1 MFDYRIS
8 GNTQNGPV
16 MPALILMYICAIAIW
31 LYYHRFVIIQ
41 WCSVGQVDDSISL
54 HVTEQNVLQRF
65 CNLFNTFIFDFFVAQ
80 SCSQEHFKQIVQD
93 TFLELV
99 RFLLTS
105 KYIFENAEYIT
116 HFVRSICNFLRQLV
130 QQNVTD

>member
-16 MPALILMYICAIAIW
+16 MPALIFLYILAIAIW

-41 WCSVGQVDDSISL
+41 WYSVGQVDDSISL

-65 CNLFNTFIFDFFVAQ
+65 CNLFNTFICDFFVAQ
-80 SCSQEHFKQIVQD
+80 SCSQ
-93 TFLELV
+93 
-99 RFLLTS
+99 
-105 KYIFENAEYIT
+105 
-116 HFVRSICNFLRQLV
+116 
-130 QQNVTD
+130 